1 MIVCACIRLPLRG
14 PAPRPGKLQTSAARQ
29 QQQLARGSRADFR
42 AAMAELARVPV
53 RPAWEHD
60 VAAWVAEDMLAFPD
74 ATGYVNALFLNDR
87 EHANRVDDVIRALGD
102 AKRSIGLTGYI
113 HRTQW
118 SSPPYDVIVV
128 FGHPFT
134 SAGKQ
139 LRAALT
145 NNALRPGG
153 IVFAIYCVSHD
164 HEAVACHRPCT
175 FEADEG
181 WLDPVPMRDFE
192 SENDPETFALHRWYD
207 TELTRWHLARYRYVP
222 ERTKC
227 A

>member
-1 MIVCACIRLPLRG
+1 
-14 PAPRPGKLQTSAARQ
+14 
-29 QQQLARGSRADFR
+29 
-42 AAMAELARVPV
+42 MAELARVPV

-181 WLDPVPMRDFE
+181 WLDPVPVRDFE
-192 SENDPETFALHRWYD
+192 SENDRDVCAAPLVRHRAHALAPGA
-207 TELTRWHLARYRYVP
+207 LPL
-222 ERTKC
+222 RTGANEVC
-227 A
+227 VTVFWLYCVILLSDN